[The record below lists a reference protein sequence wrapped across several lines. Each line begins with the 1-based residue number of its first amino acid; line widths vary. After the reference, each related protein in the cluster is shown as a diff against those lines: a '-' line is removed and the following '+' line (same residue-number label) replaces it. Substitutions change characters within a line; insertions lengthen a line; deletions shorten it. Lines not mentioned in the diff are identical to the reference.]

1 MGILGVVKLKKW
13 QKCVFCQKHE
23 KTAFLEENDNSLW
36 RMNFKTTDISNV
48 LWLKKQENNV
58 YHAKMY
64 VLTYPGPPMI
74 IIYKSEEI

>member
-1 MGILGVVKLKKW
+1 MGTSGDVKLKIQ
-13 QKCVFCQKHE
+13 QKSVFCQKHE
-23 KTAFLEENDNSLW
+23 KTAFLEENDNFLW

-74 IIYKSEEI
+74 IIYKFEKI